1 MEDWVTRALKRWPNV
16 PALYG
21 WLKLDRRGRWL
32 IKGETIGRRQI
43 VDVIGRNYGVDE
55 RGCWY
60 FQNGPQRGYM
70 ELERAPFIL
79 HAADSPT
86 GLRTHT
92 ALSVANISE
101 AFLDE
106 DGGMYLRTEHGPGA
120 LLDSDLDW
128 ALARMFFRTASLS
141 EAQVAT
147 AISLPSGTRTELAL
161 RMDGGDLAIHRLD
174 TAVAPTRLGFVLN
187 PTPIDKSSAQ
197 ADPSPF

>member
-32 IKGETIGRRQI
+32 IKGETIGRPQI
-43 VDVIGRNYGVDE
+43 VDVINRNYGVDE

-92 ALSVANISE
+92 QLSVTNVGE

-106 DGGMYLRTEHGPGA
+106 DGGMYLQTEHGPGA
-120 LLDSDLDW
+120 LLDADLDW
-128 ALARMFFRTASLS
+128 ALARMFFRTAPLN
-141 EAQVAT
+141 EAQVTT

-174 TAVAPTRLGFVLN
+174 KATAPERLGFVLD
-187 PTPIDKSSAQ
+187 PKPPI
-197 ADPSPF
+197 